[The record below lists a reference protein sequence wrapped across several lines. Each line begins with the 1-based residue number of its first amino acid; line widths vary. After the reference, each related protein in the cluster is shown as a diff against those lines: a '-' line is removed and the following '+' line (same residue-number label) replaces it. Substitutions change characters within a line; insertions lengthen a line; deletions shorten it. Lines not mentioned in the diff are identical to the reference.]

1 MVQNSLTLPCHTL
14 SHPICHTPS
23 RFRRDI
29 FFAQTEHVKE
39 GVDEQIAVDVA
50 GVTLQNV
57 DVVARYVRVLDV
69 VGADLTT

>member
-1 MVQNSLTLPCHTL
+1 MVQNSLPLPVTL
-14 SHPICHTPS
+14 CHTPYDPPPP

-29 FFAQTEHVKE
+29 FFAQTEYVKE